1 MARARKASATTTYDV
16 VALSSAAGNDNG
28 KPVSTHDV
36 ERLTDWLGDSMRSC
50 SSAVGAVELQRE
62 LDILRRSY
70 LELCVLHVSRKNDRV
85 TERQNNMLRRAADY
99 MVEAN
104 WRLARYRGVSIDL

>member
-1 MARARKASATTTYDV
+1 MARARKAVTNSYDV
-16 VALSSAAGNDNG
+16 VTLSNVVGNDNG
-28 KPVSTHDV
+28 KPVSAHDV
-36 ERLTDWLGDSMRSC
+36 ERLTDWCGDSMRSC

-104 WRLARYRGVSIDL
+104 GRLARYRGVIVDA